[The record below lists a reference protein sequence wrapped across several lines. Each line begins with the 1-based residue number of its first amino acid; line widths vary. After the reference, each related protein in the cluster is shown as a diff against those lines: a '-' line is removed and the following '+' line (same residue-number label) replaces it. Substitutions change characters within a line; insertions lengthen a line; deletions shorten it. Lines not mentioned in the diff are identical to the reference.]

1 MSTSSHSSSQFS
13 SDASFD
19 TGRALQAARHLHTLW
34 QRDAV
39 TDALPEA
46 VRPRTRAEG
55 YAVQAALRTL
65 HGGEVPGWKIAAT
78 SVAGQRH
85 IGVSGPLAGPIYAG
99 RVYNDGA
106 SVSLN
111 GNRMRVAECEITF
124 RFARTLSPRA
134 APYSVDE
141 VLAAVGTV
149 HPAIE
154 VPDSRFAHFET
165 AGEAQLIADNACCRD
180 YLLGPGLA
188 VDSAVT
194 ARVRALPAHEVHAE
208 CSDGRRFSG
217 MGANVLGDPLLALAW
232 IVNELSAVGVPMKA
246 GQFVTTGAC
255 VVPIPV
261 LPGDEVRADFGWLG
275 RMRVRFTA

>member
-1 MSTSSHSSSQFS
+1 MTIPNTPTDSE
-13 SDASFD
+13 
-19 TGRALQAARHLHTLW
+19 RALQAARHLHALW
-34 QRDAV
+34 QSDAV

-46 VRPRTRAEG
+46 LRPRTRAEG

-99 RVYNDGA
+99 RVHNDGA
-106 SVSLN
+106 SVSLT
-111 GNRMRVAECEITF
+111 GNRMCVAECEITF
-124 RFARTLSPRA
+124 RFARTLRPRA

-180 YLLGPGLA
+180 YLLGQGLP
-188 VDSAVT
+188 VDE
-194 ARVRALPAHEVHAE
+194 RVRALPAHEVHAE
-208 CSDGRRFSG
+208 CSDGRRLSG
-217 MGANVLGDPLLALAW
+217 VGANVLGDPLLALAW
-232 IVNELSAVGVPMKA
+232 IVNELSAVSVPMKA

-261 LPGDEVRADFGWLG
+261 VPGDEVRADFGWLG